1 MASVPGLSEGAVP
14 MAAAMAQ
21 RSFAKFIDHWM
32 FVIMAA
38 LFLATALTG
47 FIPDSL
53 RMLRAVDAG
62 KHAPV
67 HPALHLHA
75 VLMGTWLVLLLVQ
88 STLMATGRRAF
99 HKQLGMVAVA
109 YVPAIIVTGILVIKV
124 LVEQNFPLFANM
136 EPPEAAANRTGI
148 FSLVLY
154 LIREGLL
161 FLILMNSALLARRTD
176 AQLHKRLV
184 ILATVLPL
192 TAAFERLAGVGLFP
206 RFGLYDEAFWDVCCL
221 LWILPMFL
229 WDLAR
234 SGRVHRAYLVWL
246 ILFGVTAIPVHLL
259 RETAWWNAAAAR
271 LLGVDAS

>member
-1 MASVPGLSEGAVP
+1 MASVPSFSEGVLP
-14 MAAAMAQ
+14 TAAATAP
-21 RSFAKFIDHWM
+21 RSFASFIDHWM

-38 LFLATALTG
+38 LFLATALAG

-53 RMLRAVDAG
+53 QMLQKVDVG
-62 KHAPV
+62 QHPPV
-67 HPALHLHA
+67 HPLLHVHA
-75 VLMGTWLVLLLVQ
+75 GLMGTWLVLLLVQ
-88 STLMATGRRAF
+88 STLMATGRRTF

-109 YVPAIIVTGILVIKV
+109 YVPAIVVVGALVVKV
-124 LVEQNFPLFANM
+124 FVEQNFPLFASM
-136 EPPEAAANRTGI
+136 APAEAAAARTQV

-161 FLILMNSALLARRTD
+161 FFILMSWALLARRTD
-176 AQLHKRLV
+176 TQLHKRLI

-206 RFGLYDEAFWDVCCL
+206 RFGLYSEGFWDVCCL
-221 LWILPMFL
+221 LWIMPMFL

-234 SGRVHRAYLVWL
+234 SGKVHRAYLIWL
-246 ILFGVTAIPVHLL
+246 TLFGVTAIPVHLL

-271 LLGVDAS
+271 LLGVDV